1 ASLREGIA
9 CGVVRLRQRA
19 CDRADAHDRVLVERG
34 GPGVLPRIRGQH
46 GSTDQGGPSSLCR
59 YLHSG
64 QAARDGCASLP
75 SDAPAPCTAG
85 GRPDRPGHGRCTVRR
100 PVLNLTRLLLTGALL
115 LPVLPE
121 AAEAQRISDQAA
133 ATRSA
138 ASSTPRVTQSSET
151 ESYEVGGIRVVHR
164 HGMANDV
171 VAANLYLL
179 GGTRLT
185 NWEKAGIEPML
196 LLASERGTRTY
207 PREAV
212 RLAMAA
218 QGTSIVTGAE
228 SDWTMFGAR
237 ATTG

>member
-1 ASLREGIA
+1 M
-9 CGVVRLRQRA
+9 
-19 CDRADAHDRVLVERG
+19 
-34 GPGVLPRIRGQH
+34 
-46 GSTDQGGPSSLCR
+46 
-59 YLHSG
+59 
-64 QAARDGCASLP
+64 
-75 SDAPAPCTAG
+75 
-85 GRPDRPGHGRCTVRR
+85 RR

-138 ASSTPRVTQSSET
+138 ASSTPRVRQSSET
-151 ESYEVGGIRVVHR
+151 ESYEVSGIRVVHR

-237 ATTG
+237 TTTGTFDSTFVVLADRLMNPTLEEREVEQVRSQLLNAVRQRRDSPDALLEFLADSVAFGDHHYAIPPSGTERSLSSITLDDLKAFHRDNMVK